1 MKKYSWNE
9 IIISS
14 IIILLLDSIYLNLF
28 SKFFNNLIN
37 NIQGSKIKLRFLGA
51 LLCYIIL
58 IFGLNYFIIQPRK
71 SVLDAFILGFIIYGV
86 YETTNYAIIDKWSIY
101 AVFIDSIWGAILFS
115 LTTYFTYMILPY
127 LKDY

>member
-1 MKKYSWNE
+1 MNKYSWNE

-14 IIILLLDSIYLNLF
+14 IIILLLDSVYLNLF

>member
-1 MKKYSWNE
+1 M
-9 IIISS
+9 
-14 IIILLLDSIYLNLF
+14 
-28 SKFFNNLIN
+28 IN
-37 NIQGSKIKLRFLGA
+37 NIQGSKINLRFLGA

>member
-1 MKKYSWNE
+1 MNKYSWNE